1 MVHSLSPDAASW
13 LALSMV
19 YENWPAVRGEIAR
32 QSETRDDLS
41 PLQCKN
47 VHGLIRAIPG
57 LGDKLALVRRSPAF
71 AQECQRL
78 EANWAELI
86 TLSEPTYP
94 DQLRWLPDPPPA
106 LYVRGELRPQDK
118 MAIAVVG
125 SRRPS
130 RYGRMMAERFGAELA
145 ERGFT
150 VVSGMARGVDGLAHQ
165 GALKAGG
172 RTIAVLGCGVNRVYP
187 AEHRRLYEEICSRG
201 SVLSEFGFD
210 TKPDRWNFPR
220 RNRIIS
226 GLTLGVLVVEASERS
241 GSLHTAHHAIE
252 QGREVFAVPG
262 RIDVESSRGTHRLIQ
277 GGAKLV
283 TGVADILN
291 ELPEAVQVSAS
302 HYAKTQGLAEEPLPD
317 LSPQEAQV
325 LGLLGPEEKHIEAVI
340 EASQLPAHLVAS
352 ILATLELKDVVRQFP
367 GKFFARI
374 RFWNAEGTPAPGSDD
389 LP

>member
-1 MVHSLSPDAASW
+1 M
-13 LALSMV
+13 
-19 YENWPAVRGEIAR
+19 
-32 QSETRDDLS
+32 
-41 PLQCKN
+41 
-47 VHGLIRAIPG
+47 
-57 LGDKLALVRRSPAF
+57 
-71 AQECQRL
+71 
-78 EANWAELI
+78 
-86 TLSEPTYP
+86 
-94 DQLRWLPDPPPA
+94 
-106 LYVRGELRPQDK
+106 LYVRGELQPRDK
-118 MAIAVVG
+118 FAIAVVG

-130 RYGRMMAERFGAELA
+130 RYGRVMAGRFGAELA

-165 GALKAGG
+165 GALGAGG

-187 AEHRRLYEEICSRG
+187 PEHRRLYEEICAQG
-201 SVLSEFGFD
+201 AVLSEFGFD

-226 GLTLGVLVVEASERS
+226 GLTLGVVVVEASERS

-283 TGVADILN
+283 TGVGDILD
-291 ELPEAVQVSAS
+291 ELPEAVRTSALQ
-302 HYAKTQGLAEEPLPD
+302 YAGRQAPVEESMPD

-325 LGLLGPEEKHIEAVI
+325 LGLLGAEEKHIEAVI
-340 EASQLPAHLVAS
+340 EASRLPAHLVAS
-352 ILATLELKDVVRQFP
+352 ILATLELQGAARQFP

-374 RFWNAEGTPAPGSDD
+374 PFRDAKGTPARGSDN

>member
-1 MVHSLSPDAASW
+1 MVKSLSPDAASW

-19 YENWPAVRGEIAR
+19 YDRWNAVRGEIAR
-32 QSETRDDLS
+32 QIAAPHDMP
-41 PLQCKN
+41 PLRHAGVQYL
-47 VHGLIRAIPG
+47 VRVVPG
-57 LGDKLALVRRSPAF
+57 LADKLALVRRSEAF
-71 AQECQRL
+71 TQECERL
-78 EANWAELI
+78 EANWAKLVTLPEAAYPEL
-86 TLSEPTYP
+86 
-94 DQLRWLPDPPPA
+94 LRWLPDPPPV
-106 LYVRGELRPQDK
+106 LYMRGEMLPQDGV
-118 MAIAVVG
+118 AIAVVG

-145 ERGFT
+145 EQGFT

-165 GALKAGG
+165 GALQAGG

-187 AEHRRLYEEICSRG
+187 PEHRRLYESICGQG
-201 SVLSEFGFD
+201 SVVSEFGFD

-226 GLTLGVLVVEASERS
+226 GLTLGVVVVEASERS

-283 TGVADILN
+283 TGVGDILE
-291 ELPEAVQVSAS
+291 ELPEAIRTSALQ
-302 HYAKTQGLAEEPLPD
+302 HAKTRALAEQPAPD

-325 LGLLGPEEKHIEAVI
+325 FRLLSVEEIHIEAVI
-340 EASQLPAHLVAS
+340 EASRLPAHLVAS
-352 ILATLELKDVVRQFP
+352 ILATLELQGVVRQFP
-367 GKFFARI
+367 GKFFAR
-374 RFWNAEGTPAPGSDD
+374 S
-389 LP
+389 